1 MLRLLIASPHPA
13 MRAGLHVLIEEAQR
27 SLGGEPVRVVAEADT
42 IDNTLQ
48 WTRAS
53 QPQIVVYDLAF
64 EGDDGLE
71 GLWRL
76 RAQAPQVAV
85 LALCDSSTDGRVL
98 GALQSGAR
106 GCLPKTATGAEL
118 LGAAQSAVSGEPVLH
133 PVTTA
138 ALLQQL
144 RGDGQAVSLTPRETE
159 VLRQVA
165 AGQTNK
171 SIALKLGI
179 SEHTVKFHL
188 GSAMTKLGAASRA
201 EAVATAIRRGLISV

>member
-1 MLRLLIASPHPA
+1 
-13 MRAGLHVLIEEAQR
+13 MRAGLHVLFEEAQR
-27 SLGGEPVRVVAEADT
+27 SVGGEAVRVVGEAESVET
-42 IDNTLQ
+42 TLQ
-48 WTRAS
+48 WTRAT
-53 QPQIVVYDLAF
+53 QPQIVIYDLAF
-64 EGDDGLE
+64 ERDESLA

-76 RAQAPQVAV
+76 RLQAPSVAV
-85 LALCDSSTDGRVL
+85 LALTENDSDGRVL

-106 GCLPKTATGAEL
+106 GCLPKTASATEL
-118 LGAAQSAVSGEPVLH
+118 LGAAQSAVSGEAVLH
-133 PVTTA
+133 PATTA

-171 SIALKLGI
+171 SIALRLGI

-188 GSAMTKLGAASRA
+188 GSAMTKLAASSRA
-201 EAVATAIRRGLISV
+201 EAVASAIRRGLISV